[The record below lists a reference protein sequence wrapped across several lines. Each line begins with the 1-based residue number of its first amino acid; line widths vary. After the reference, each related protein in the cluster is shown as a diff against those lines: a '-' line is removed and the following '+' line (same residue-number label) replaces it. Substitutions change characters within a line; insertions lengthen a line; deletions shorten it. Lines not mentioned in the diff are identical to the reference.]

1 MRRVYDPL
9 ERVPS
14 FNEARACLLEALALE
29 MNLTFSAVQREYE
42 SNHEL
47 RRRIDLAALDVTSPG
62 SQSIH

>member
-1 MRRVYDPL
+1 MRREYDPL
-9 ERVPS
+9 EQIPS
-14 FNEARACLLEALALE
+14 FNEARAFLLETLARE

-42 SNHEL
+42 SNDEL